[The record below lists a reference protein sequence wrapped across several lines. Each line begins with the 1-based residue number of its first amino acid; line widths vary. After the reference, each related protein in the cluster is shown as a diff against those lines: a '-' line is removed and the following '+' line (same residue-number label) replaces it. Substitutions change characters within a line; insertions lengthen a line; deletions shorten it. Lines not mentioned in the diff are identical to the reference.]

1 MAKQPK
7 LNPATKIRLYLRERY
22 MSAQERMRDDADW
35 KDGMNAF
42 RLSIMTELIEI
53 NIKIDKLTKVLDE
66 TTKKSTNR

>member
-1 MAKQPK
+1 
-7 LNPATKIRLYLRERY
+7 
-22 MSAQERMRDDADW
+22 MSVQDRMRDDADW